1 MSKKQ
6 NKKNEGIKFFSMENI
21 NNLLAITISI
31 LALIYTIYANNIS
44 FKRNINPYLDYK
56 AEFNYTKNTDMEYIN
71 SNLLPNI
78 EIVEENNLESAY
90 LIDSKYKIE
99 KLELGKENTEL
110 DNHIKNLSLADIDI
124 KEKNIEYRY
133 KFLLLKSYDED
144 YDIYLI
150 GLKTEIDENQQIT
163 FSPLIY
169 SEEYILMLE
178 KYDSNNPKRE
188 GERKIAKQYKEIVK
202 WYKDNLI
209 N

>member
-6 NKKNEGIKFFSMENI
+6 VRNQKGKFFSMENL
-21 NNLLAITISI
+21 NNLLAIAISI
-31 LALIYTIYANNIS
+31 LALIYTIYANNTS

-56 AEFNYTKNTDMEYIN
+56 AEFNYTKNTDMEYID
-71 SNLLPNI
+71 SKLLPNI
-78 EIVEENNLESAY
+78 EILEKNNLESAF

-99 KLELGKENTEL
+99 KLEIGNENTEL
-110 DNHIKNLSLADIDI
+110 DNHIKKLSISDIDI
-124 KEKNIEYRY
+124 KEGNIEYRY

-150 GLKTEIDENQQIT
+150 GLKTEVDDNKKIT

-178 KYDSNNPKRE
+178 KYDSNNPRRI
-188 GERKIAKQYKEIVK
+188 GERKIAKQFKEIVR
-202 WYKDNLI
+202 WYKDNLL